1 MSYTLNLKSRSDWRI
16 AITQILANQM
26 AFEPSH
32 RTVLNYPT
40 RVQTILSIDHQT
52 VFQRTCRAL
61 PPKSLQ
67 QNTNIPMENSAMA
80 IAVAKTPLEA
90 SIFLRISA
98 SAKGL
103 GLSDP

>member
-1 MSYTLNLKSRSDWRI
+1 VSYALNLKSRFDWRI

-40 RVQTILSIDHQT
+40 RVQTISSIYHRT
-52 VFQRTCRAL
+52 VFQRACRAL
-61 PPKSLQ
+61 QPKYLQ

-80 IAVAKTPLEA
+80 FAVVKTPLEA

-98 SAKGL
+98 FAKGL